1 MIRFGV
7 IGTSSIT
14 DEFIRC
20 AKLHEEFF
28 LQAVYSRTE
37 EQGRIFADKHG
48 AKHVFTNLEEMAQS
62 NLIDAVYIASPN
74 SLHASQAI
82 LFMSHGKHVL
92 CEKPLAS
99 NFKEVSLMVEAAK
112 KYQILLMEA
121 LKTTFLPNFQAIKQN
136 IHKIGTVRK
145 FFSNFCQYS
154 SRYDEYKAGKILNA
168 FNPALS
174 NGSIMDIGVYCIYP
188 AVYLFGKPERVSA
201 NAIMLD
207 SGIDGAGSII
217 LHYSEMEVIISHS
230 KITNSAAI
238 NEIQGEKGVIVINKM
253 STPKQVKIIYRD
265 GSSEELQQ
273 DQSNDFMFYEVQEFI
288 SLIKNNKKESTINSF
303 QLSLE
308 VIEIMDECRRQI
320 GLRFPADEGIGESF

>member
-14 DEFIRC
+14 EEFIRC
-20 AKLHEEFF
+20 ASLHGEFL

-37 EQGRIFADKHG
+37 KQGRVFADKHG
-48 AKHVFTNLEEMAQS
+48 AKNVFTDLEEMAQS

-92 CEKPLAS
+92 CEKPMAS
-99 NFKEVSLMVEAAK
+99 NYKEVSLMVEASK
-112 KYQILLMEA
+112 KNQVLLMEA

-154 SRYDEYKAGKILNA
+154 SRYDEYKAGNILNA

-174 NGSIMDIGVYCIYP
+174 NGSIMDIGIYCIYP

-238 NEIQGEKGVIVINKM
+238 NEIQGEKGVLVINKM
-253 STPKQVKIIYRD
+253 STPKEVKIIYRD

-288 SLIKNNKKESTINSF
+288 SLIKNNKIESTINSF
-303 QLSLE
+303 QLSLD

-320 GLRFPADEGIGESF
+320 GLRFPADER

>member
-7 IGTSSIT
+7 IGTSLIT
-14 DEFIRC
+14 EEFIRC
-20 AKLHEEFF
+20 ASLHGEFL

-37 EQGRIFADKHG
+37 KQGRVFADKHG
-48 AKHVFTNLEEMAQS
+48 AKIVFTDLEEMAQS

-92 CEKPLAS
+92 CEKPMAS
-99 NFKEVSLMVEAAK
+99 NYKEVSLMVEASK
-112 KYQILLMEA
+112 KNQVLLMEA

-154 SRYDEYKAGKILNA
+154 SRYDEYKAGNILNA

-174 NGSIMDIGVYCIYP
+174 NGSIMDIGIYCIYP

-238 NEIQGEKGVIVINKM
+238 NEIQGEKGVLVINKM
-253 STPKQVKIIYRD
+253 STPKQVSIIYRD

-288 SLIKNNKKESTINSF
+288 SLIKNNKIESTINSF
-303 QLSLE
+303 QLSLD

-320 GLRFPADEGIGESF
+320 GLRFPADER

>member
-20 AKLHEEFF
+20 ASLHGEFF

-37 EQGRIFADKHG
+37 EQGRAFADKHG
-48 AKHVFTNLEEMAQS
+48 AKNVFINLEEMAQS

-99 NFKEVSLMVEAAK
+99 NLKEVSLMVEASK
-112 KYQILLMEA
+112 EYQVLLMEA

-201 NAIMLD
+201 NAIMLN

-230 KITNSAAI
+230 KITNSVAI

-253 STPKQVKIIYRD
+253 STPKQVSIIYRD

-288 SLIKNNKKESTINSF
+288 SLIKNNKIESTINSF
-303 QLSLE
+303 QLSLD

-320 GLRFPADEGIGESF
+320 GLRFPADER